1 MAKPFQIGWASGPT
15 AQIDLYSPGKD
26 AKEYEYQLKYTPSF
40 RSIFRRSAEP
50 QIVSAGELDNVKEA
64 MDRLVKVLG
73 GRAKGGAAAALE
85 DPPAAEAEP
94 APEPPLLAL
103 ADSETVHA
111 MKRLGETLLDLII
124 PPYLQTD
131 LRSHGLFL
139 EMGLDEILMPF
150 PWELMFDGDEF
161 LCLKQAMGR
170 FVNGRKVVA
179 AQQRPTDRWGE
190 GLDKLSIL
198 LISVPKPAP
207 RADGTVFDALPE
219 AQEETER
226 IIDTVAKIPG
236 VEVDLL
242 EEPTWRNV
250 AAKLKSRDF
259 QIVHFNGHAHFDPQ
273 DQNRSG
279 LVLLDRD
286 MAAPEVRKYFG
297 RRPSVLYFINACE
310 TSATD
315 PAVNSSN
322 RFDMLGLAR
331 AFMEADAY
339 SLGSRWRIDDKAAC
353 TFAETFYE
361 QFLKGAPIGEAIKS
375 ARQECRGLDEFAWAS
390 YVYYGDPRICF
401 VRS

>member
-1 MAKPFQIGWASGPT
+1 MAERFRIGWASGPT

-26 AKEYEYQLKYTPSF
+26 AREYEYQLKYTPSF

-73 GRAKGGAAAALE
+73 GRAKAAALE
-85 DPPAAEAEP
+85 EEPGAEAGAEL
-94 APEPPLLAL
+94 EPPPLAL
-103 ADSETVHA
+103 ADSETVRA

-219 AQEETER
+219 AQKETDR
-226 IIDTVAKIPG
+226 IVDTVDKIPG

-242 EEPTWRNV
+242 EEPTWSNV

-259 QIVHFNGHAHFDPQ
+259 QIVHFNGHAHFDAQ
-273 DQNRSG
+273 DQNKSG

-310 TSATD
+310 TGATEG
-315 PAVNSSN
+315 AVKEGGN
-322 RFDMLGLAR
+322 RFDTLGLAR

-339 SLGSRWRIDDKAAC
+339 SLGSRWKIDDQAAC
-353 TFAETFYE
+353 TFAESFYE
-361 QFLKGAPIGEAIKS
+361 EFLQGEPIGQAIKS
-375 ARQECRGLDEFAWAS
+375 ARKRCRGQDEFAWAS